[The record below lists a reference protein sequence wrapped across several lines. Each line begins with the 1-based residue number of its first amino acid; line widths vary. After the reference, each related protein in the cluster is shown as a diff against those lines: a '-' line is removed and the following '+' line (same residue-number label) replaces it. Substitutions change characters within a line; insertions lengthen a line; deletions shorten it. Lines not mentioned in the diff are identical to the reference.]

1 MRTLVLYTSSTGST
15 KKYAEDIAMAVH
27 GDVMPLRKFKAKNF
41 KNYDTIVFGGWV
53 MGNTI
58 QGLNKF
64 LASYDLY
71 KDKNVIV
78 FSSGMSFPSND
89 GRDVI
94 IEQNLLDMYHIRYY
108 QLRGNFDYRKVKFP
122 YNILF
127 SNSIRM
133 IAKDPNATADQK
145 MLLQIKNTPIIYYDQ
160 AKIDRIISVIHSL
173 NVVEVKAEDKK

>member
-1 MRTLVLYTSSTGST
+1 MSSFS
-15 KKYAEDIAMAVH
+15 
-27 GDVMPLRKFKAKNF
+27 LRECLSL
-41 KNYDTIVFGGWV
+41 
-53 MGNTI
+53 
-58 QGLNKF
+58 Q
-64 LASYDLY
+64 
-71 KDKNVIV
+71 
-78 FSSGMSFPSND
+78 ND

-94 IEQNLLDMYHIRYY
+94 IEQNLLDMYHVRYY

-145 MLLQIKNTPIIYYDQ
+145 MLLQRSKDTPIIYYDQ
-160 AKIDRIISVIHSL
+160 AKDRPHHFKVIHSL